1 MNVDIAEPLKR
12 ALGELT
18 FANLMLKAQLLA
30 AEAKIDELQKQIALA
45 DEAPAP
51 GA

>member
-18 FANLMLKAQLLA
+18 FANIMLNAQLKS
-30 AEAKIDELQKQIALA
+30 AEAKIEELQKML
-45 DEAPAP
+45 DGKTET
-51 GA
+51 